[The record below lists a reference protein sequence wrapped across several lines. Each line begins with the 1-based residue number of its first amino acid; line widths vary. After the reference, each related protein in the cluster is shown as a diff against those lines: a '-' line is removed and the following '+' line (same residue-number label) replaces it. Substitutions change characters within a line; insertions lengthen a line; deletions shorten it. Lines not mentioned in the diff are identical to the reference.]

1 MNKPTNSNLKLLR
14 ILSVLF
20 VANFAGQSHAAVSVD
35 GVKDADYGA
44 PIAVQSVTAG
54 WGANQVLASVS
65 AVQQGGSLY
74 VFLAGRPQGN
84 AFMLFIDSKPGGIS
98 FVPNNLIAG
107 GGEEYCINNFGV
119 SATAGMTFETG
130 FQPDYAVRIYCE
142 GNGGPGGWAA
152 VYPLTPGANR
162 AHIGN
167 SGDAGG
173 ASGTPVTLLRSTW
186 RDVTG
191 AYADASNGSE
201 IQFNI
206 AQLGVPNGTGQTIK
220 MMAMLVNGGSDY
232 GSNQMLGSLP
242 VGSGDMGS
250 GMKTTDFNTVAGT
263 QTLAVTVNNA
273 DADGDGIPDVTD
285 PDDDNDGLSDTVET
299 NTGTFVDASN
309 TGSNPIVADTDGD
322 GMNDGDEV
330 TAGRNPNKY
339 NYAQITV
346 AGAFQGWSP
355 TPTPSLAPINVM
367 SKVTG
372 SEFDYELLWRF
383 DAATNTPG
391 KFTAGSWS
399 VNWGAT
405 TNNNIA
411 GRGADNNIVFKV
423 GASGVWKF
431 SFNTDTGA
439 FSLVRSPAPAN
450 YAAWA
455 AQYGLAADSGSADA
469 DNDHLDNN
477 AEFAAN
483 TDPANADTDGD
494 GLFDDEELTGNYS
507 MVITD
512 CP

>member
-1 MNKPTNSNLKLLR
+1 M
-14 ILSVLF
+14 
-20 VANFAGQSHAAVSVD
+20 D

-411 GRGADNNIVFKV
+411 GRGADN
-423 GASGVWKF
+423 
-431 SFNTDTGA
+431 
-439 FSLVRSPAPAN
+439 
-450 YAAWA
+450 
-455 AQYGLAADSGSADA
+455 
-469 DNDHLDNN
+469 
-477 AEFAAN
+477 
-483 TDPANADTDGD
+483 
-494 GLFDDEELTGNYS
+494 
-507 MVITD
+507 
-512 CP
+512 